1 MALTEAEK
9 LLTACL
15 KHCGVSI
22 GRAMVV
28 CLLLKEEEQIL
39 DMAEYLLSKGKVTDE
54 EAVEQAR
61 RIATAES
68 PDSPSSPQ

>member
-9 LLTACL
+9 LLVAAL
-15 KHCGVSI
+15 KHFGVSK

-39 DMAEYLLSKGKVTDE
+39 DMVEYLLSKEKVTDE
-54 EAVEQAR
+54 EAVAQAR
-61 RIATAES
+61 KIAGA
-68 PDSPSSPQ
+68 